1 MTLVENQG
9 QTNSWH
15 ITANAIAADDNV
27 DISRLFIYYNARVK
41 SKPPDGIIKDNSS
54 VIAHTIEELKESGI
68 CLESIWPYDIKQK
81 IIDALRLK
89 LDLNEM
95 KGYPFVFGLKT
106 FGFQH
111 KGEKR
116 YCYISYD
123 YMTNPTLCFQLFAI
137 HQVEI
142 DDIGHEN
149 WDNNDS
155 IDLHPDN
162 ADQEEDDDDYEI
174 IEEEEVEEPEQEQ

>member
-1 MTLVENQG
+1 MTPVKDQG
-9 QTNSWH
+9 QTNSCH

-111 KGEKR
+111 KVKENGVVPMPKPGEEQSK
-116 YCYISYD
+116 
-123 YMTNPTLCFQLFAI
+123 Q
-137 HQVEI
+137 
-142 DDIGHEN
+142 HERL
-149 WDNNDS
+149 DF
-155 IDLHPDN
+155 I
-162 ADQEEDDDDYEI
+162 
-174 IEEEEVEEPEQEQ
+174 